1 LDRRSWPALDVGVG
15 PLLDDTELLQAAL
28 ADYAVTAVNEDASSW
43 RVFFQTP
50 AERDRACHA
59 LRATFT
65 DLALEPVDVPD
76 ENWAARSQAALRA
89 VRVGSVVVAPP
100 WDVAASGNPDD
111 TVIVIKPSMGFGT
124 GHHATTRLCL
134 AALQRL
140 DLHGRSV
147 MDVGTGSGVLAIAAS
162 VMGAEPVRA
171 FDDDDDAVAS
181 ARENLALNPT
191 ARVVVDVG
199 DLRATGRAAADVV
212 LANLTGGL
220 LVAAAPELRHLTKPG
235 GRLILSGFLRV
246 DEADVLRAFSPLT
259 LEHRDEEEDWLC
271 VTLQ

>member
-1 LDRRSWPALDVGVG
+1 L
-15 PLLDDTELLQAAL
+15 
-28 ADYAVTAVNEDASSW
+28 
-43 RVFFQTP
+43 
-50 AERDRACHA
+50 
-59 LRATFT
+59 
-65 DLALEPVDVPD
+65 
-76 ENWAARSQAALRA
+76 
-89 VRVGSVVVAPP
+89 
-100 WDVAASGNPDD
+100 
-111 TVIVIKPSMGFGT
+111 
-124 GHHATTRLCL
+124 
-134 AALQRL
+134 
-140 DLHGRSV
+140 
-147 MDVGTGSGVLAIAAS
+147 DVGTGSGVLAIAAS

-212 LANLTGGL
+212 MANLTGGL

-235 GRLILSGFLRV
+235 GRLILSGFLQV
-246 DEADVLRAFSPLT
+246 EEADVLRAFSPLT